1 MESTTI
7 AVDLAK
13 HVFQVA
19 VSHTPGHVAL
29 ERRLPRARLRA
40 FFAQQ
45 PPATVVMEAC
55 GSAHYWA
62 RELQPLG
69 HTIRLLPPHD
79 VHRYVRRNKTDRT
92 DTRAMLEAHRN
103 ADIHPVPVKSVE
115 QQTVTALHRL
125 RATWLATRTARIN
138 TLRGILREFGVIIPV
153 GAHHVGPAL
162 RTIGEAA
169 DVPRALHALVT
180 AGADEIAA
188 LETAVGDV
196 DRRLAA
202 LARQLPDAAL
212 LQTIPGIGVITATAF
227 IGQVGCPQRFP
238 SGRHFASY
246 LGLTAREASSA
257 QHRRLGAI
265 SKQGDTYLRM
275 LLTHGA
281 RSILCHAKR
290 QAVPDA
296 LRAWALRAE
305 QRRGHNVAAV
315 ALANKLAR
323 IVWAVWTRHTPYTAP
338 PSLPR

>member
-1 MESTTI
+1 
-7 AVDLAK
+7 
-13 HVFQVA
+13 
-19 VSHTPGHVAL
+19 
-29 ERRLPRARLRA
+29 
-40 FFAQQ
+40 
-45 PPATVVMEAC
+45 MEAC

-69 HTIRLLPPHD
+69 HTIRLPPPHD

-103 ADIHPVPVKSVE
+103 ADIHPVPVKSVD

-138 TLRGILREFGVIIPV
+138 TLRGLLREFGVLIPV

-162 RTIGEAA
+162 RAIGDGPE
-169 DVPRALHALVT
+169 VPLALHPLLT

-188 LETAVGDV
+188 LETAIGDL

-212 LQTIPGIGVITATAF
+212 LQTIPGIGVITATAL

-246 LGLTAREASSA
+246 LGLTAREDSSA
-257 QHRRLGAI
+257 QRRRLGAI

-290 QAVPDA
+290 QAAPDP
-296 LRAWALRAE
+296 LRALGAPGGTAARPQRGDRRRRQQAGAHRLGSLDTPRAVHRVAHHDITKELTTTDSLRGTHPG
-305 QRRGHNVAAV
+305 RTGGG
-315 ALANKLAR
+315 
-323 IVWAVWTRHTPYTAP
+323 TP
-338 PSLPR
+338 R